1 MSYTTLLEEISGSN
15 NTSAANWAKDV
26 LELDA
31 KYKAKQISESEYKEL
46 LGDLVH
52 SKAISEAADDLAVK
66 TKLNECI
73 EGIASVV
80 GIVI

>member
-1 MSYTTLLEEISGSN
+1 MSYNSMLEELSGSS
-15 NTSAANWAKDV
+15 NTKVANWAKDV
-26 LELDA
+26 LELDN

-46 LGDLVH
+46 VSDLVH

-73 EGIASVV
+73 ESIASVV
-80 GIVI
+80 GLVI